1 MLQFA
6 RAAAVLFILARFSS
20 LQAAGS
26 APGSADPSGVL
37 KGVPSFPLHG
47 LVPGV
52 LRLDSSKART
62 LLSDDERQVFGALGL
77 SSGGR
82 VVAFAHD
89 AFLSGSRFQEE
100 PALLRIATNA
110 IRWLGRAEAPAV
122 GIDPGL
128 AALEPIFK
136 AQGFDVR
143 QIAPADLDRQVD
155 VYCFAGQRAIPG
167 AGLDHIRRFLLKGGG
182 VLTVATPWA
191 FASAFPDF
199 HRLPSN
205 EIAMLAGIEFLPE
218 GVARVESAVVT
229 SQPTL
234 AEVIAAARELSKP
247 GAPPDPGAIVRLRG
261 ALRLD
266 PADLSEVLPVIAALD
281 QAIGPVIPS
290 AKAPL
295 VAAADPLRQA
305 VVEIR
310 SGFNRTLPAELIGA
324 LPTAA
329 DFPGAVPDR
338 AARVVRQLEVDGTW
352 RGWLPGRQAGGWLA
366 GELRSTGFY
375 AAPGEIVQVQ
385 VPPAMHGCGFEVVI
399 GSYGGSLENRPEW
412 RRYPQTQRA
421 FPILERV
428 TKAANGLGGLLLIR
442 VPRGAN
448 LGTQPVAIAGAVEA
462 PLFEL
467 GKTSLED
474 WRNRVR
480 KLPGPW
486 SELAGNRIILTVP
499 SEAIRSLDDPETLM
513 KTWDEMLDKA
523 AVLASID
530 RSGYRKER
538 LIFDRQTSAGSLH
551 SGYPVAAHL
560 GPDLERALDAGKLKG
575 EGSWGFFHE
584 FGHNHQHDLWAL
596 PGTGETT
603 CNLWSVYL
611 FEEWTG
617 RSRDGAHPDVHPL
630 RRQQLRRAYFDG
642 GRDFAGKWNVFTA
655 LDCYLLI
662 QEKFG
667 WDPFRTVFAEYNALP
682 ESDWPRSQ
690 QDRNDQ
696 WVLRLSNACG
706 ANLAAYYRAWNLP
719 VSASV
724 EGQLSGLLQWMPSQ
738 DLLK

>member
-1 MLQFA
+1 
-6 RAAAVLFILARFSS
+6 
-20 LQAAGS
+20 
-26 APGSADPSGVL
+26 
-37 KGVPSFPLHG
+37 
-47 LVPGV
+47 
-52 LRLDSSKART
+52 
-62 LLSDDERQVFGALGL
+62 
-77 SSGGR
+77 

-89 AFLSGSRFQEE
+89 AFLSGARFQDE
-100 PALLRIATNA
+100 PALLTLATNS

-128 AALEPIFK
+128 AALEPLLK
-136 AQGFDVR
+136 SRGFEVSR
-143 QIAPADLDRQVD
+143 IAPEELDRQVD
-155 VYCFAGQRAIPG
+155 VYCFAGQRVIPEP
-167 AGLDHIRRFLLKGGG
+167 GLDHIRRFLLKGGG
-182 VLTVATPWA
+182 VFTVATPWA
-191 FASAFPDF
+191 FAEAFPDF

-218 GVARVESAVVT
+218 GVARIEGGVST
-229 SQPTL
+229 SRSNP
-234 AEVIAAARELSKP
+234 AEVIAAARELAKP
-247 GAPPDPGAIVRLRG
+247 ESLPNAGAIERLRA

-266 PADLSEVLPVIAALD
+266 PADVSEVLPVIAALD

-290 AKAPL
+290 AETPL
-295 VAAADPLRQA
+295 VPADDPLRRA

-310 SGFNRTLPAELIGA
+310 SGFNRTLPAEMLAA
-324 LPTAA
+324 LPSAA
-329 DFPGAVPDR
+329 DFPGAVPNG
-338 AARVVRQLEVDGTW
+338 AARVIRQLEVDGTW
-352 RGWLPGRQAGGWLA
+352 RGWLPGRQAGGWAA
-366 GELRSTGFY
+366 GELRSTGLY
-375 AAPGEIVQVQ
+375 AAPGEVIQVQ
-385 VPPAMHGCGFEVVI
+385 VPPAMLDSGFEVVI
-399 GSYGGSLENRPEW
+399 GSYGGGLENRTEW

-428 TKAANGLGGLLLIR
+428 TKAANGLGGLVLIR
-442 VPRGAN
+442 VPRGAK

-462 PLFEL
+462 PWFEL
-467 GKTSLED
+467 GKTRVAE
-474 WRNRVR
+474 WRNRIR

-486 SELAGNRIILTVP
+486 AELAGSRIILTVP
-499 SEAIRSLDDPETLM
+499 SEAIRDLDDPGTLM

-560 GPDLERALDAGKLKG
+560 GPDLERALDAAKLKG

-630 RRQQLRRAYFDG
+630 RRQQLRRAYFAG
-642 GRDFAGKWNVFTA
+642 GRDFAKEWNVFTA

-667 WDPFRTVFAEYNALP
+667 WEPFRAVFAEYNGLP
-682 ESDWPRSQ
+682 ESDWPQSQ

-696 WVLRLSNACG
+696 WVLRLSKACG
-706 ANLAAYYRAWNLP
+706 ANLAPYHRTWNLP
-719 VSASV
+719 LSASV
-724 EGQLSGLLQWMPSQ
+724 EGQLSGLPEWMPSQ
-738 DLLK
+738 DVLK